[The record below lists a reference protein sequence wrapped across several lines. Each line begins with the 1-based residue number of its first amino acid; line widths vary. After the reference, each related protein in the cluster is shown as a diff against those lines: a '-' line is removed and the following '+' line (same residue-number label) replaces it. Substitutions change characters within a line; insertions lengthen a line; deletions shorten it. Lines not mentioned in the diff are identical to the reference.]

1 MLHTETVEPG
11 TLAVLRQLM
20 AMPVLSDFSLV
31 GGTALSLRYGHR
43 LSIDLDLFTD
53 VPFENRTVIHALE
66 QEFGP
71 RFSYR
76 NANSGFGVF
85 GFIDGVKVDIIRYP
99 HPRIAEVVTED
110 GIRMYAD
117 PDIVAMK
124 VQAMLGRGK
133 KKDFWD
139 IRELLQHYGLKQFIE
154 WHGKK
159 FPNQMLMIGVPQALL
174 YFVDAEDSDAPVSL
188 KGQTWDEVKD
198 AIRATVREFLS

>member
-1 MLHTETVEPG
+1 MV
-11 TLAVLRQLM
+11 
-20 AMPVLSDFSLV
+20 MPALSHFSLV

-53 VPFENRTVIHALE
+53 VPFENSAVIHALE
-66 QEFGP
+66 SEFGP

-85 GFIDGVKVDIIRYP
+85 GFIDGVKVDFVRYP
-99 HPRIAEVVTED
+99 HPRIAEVVTEE

-139 IRELLQHYGLKQFIE
+139 IYELLQHYDLQQFMD
-154 WHGKK
+154 WHRSK
-159 FPNQMLMIGVPQALL
+159 FPSEMLVISIPQALL
-174 YFVDAEDSDAPVSL
+174 FFVYAEDSDAPVSL
-188 KGQTWDEVKD
+188 KGQTWEQVKD
-198 AIRATVREFLS
+198 AIRATVLDYLS

>member
-20 AMPVLSDFSLV
+20 AMAAMADFSLV
-31 GGTALSLRYGHR
+31 ECTALSLRYGHR
-43 LSIDLDLFTD
+43 TSIDLDLFTD
-53 VPFENRTVIHALE
+53 VPFENMTVIRALE
-66 QEFGP
+66 SEFGP

-76 NANSGFGVF
+76 NTNSGFGVF

-99 HPRIAEVVTED
+99 QPRIAEVMIED

-139 IRELLQHYGLKQFIE
+139 IHELLQHYELKQFIA

-159 FPNQMLMIGVPQALL
+159 FPNQMLIIGIPQALL

-188 KGQTWDEVKD
+188 KGQTWEEVKD
-198 AIRATVREFLS
+198 SIRATVRDFLS

>member
-11 TLAVLRQLM
+11 TLAVLKRLM
-20 AMPVLSDFSLV
+20 AMPALADFSLV

-53 VPFENRTVIHALE
+53 LPFDNITVIRAIE
-66 QEFGP
+66 SEFGSK
-71 RFSYR
+71 FSYR
-76 NANSGFGVF
+76 NTNSAFGVF

-99 HPRIAEVVTED
+99 HPRIADVVIED
-110 GIRMYAD
+110 GIRLYAD

-139 IRELLQHYGLKQFIE
+139 IHELLQHYELNQVIS
-154 WHGKK
+154 WHRQK
-159 FPNQMLMIGVPQALL
+159 FPNQMLIIGIPQALL
-174 YFVDAEDSDAPVSL
+174 YFLDAEDSDAPVSL
-188 KGQTWDEVKD
+188 KDQTWESVKES
-198 AIRATVREFLS
+198 IRGTVREFLS